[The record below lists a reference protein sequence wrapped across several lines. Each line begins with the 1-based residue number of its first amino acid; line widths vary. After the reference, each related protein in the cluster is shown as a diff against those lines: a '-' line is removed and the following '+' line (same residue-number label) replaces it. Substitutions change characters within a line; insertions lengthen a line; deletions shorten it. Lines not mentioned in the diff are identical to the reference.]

1 MRLTIVVHV
10 KTRHDR
16 PSFSVYNYGIL
27 TYDSCKRK
35 MWLDFAVVLEYK
47 YRMIVVNWQIAR
59 TSTCDI
65 LFLSNNLQN
74 IQLPLKI
81 ITLLD
86 TVRNS
91 DSSGIK
97 NPFSKKNNSC
107 KLSRRYR
114 AVNIAHAVATS
125 QLWIGSASL
134 FRFAVNLLCDIL
146 HDESTT
152 NRSNEFE
159 RK

>member
-97 NPFSKKNNSC
+97 NSFSNKNRLNDSC
-107 KLSRRYR
+107 KLSRWYHIISYHIISYQKLIVRPLVR
-114 AVNIAHAVATS
+114 EP
-125 QLWIGSASL
+125 
-134 FRFAVNLLCDIL
+134 RP
-146 HDESTT
+146 
-152 NRSNEFE
+152 
-159 RK
+159 